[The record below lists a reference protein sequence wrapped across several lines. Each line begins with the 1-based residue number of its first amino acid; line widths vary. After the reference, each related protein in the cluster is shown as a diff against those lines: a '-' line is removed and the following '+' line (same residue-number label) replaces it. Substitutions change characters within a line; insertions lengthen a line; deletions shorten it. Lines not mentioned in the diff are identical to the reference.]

1 MAVKK
6 ITKRWLFNSLGVI
19 LVILIALE
27 VVIAFSVKDY
37 YYGSVERVIYSQ
49 AETVSGL
56 LSKNYSEEK
65 KVTFNQ
71 QIDTCPCGSGK
82 PFAEC
87 HGQRKTQKRR

>member
-37 YYGSVERVIYSQ
+37 YYGSVERVVYSQ
-49 AETVSGL
+49 AETVSGHHL
-56 LSKNYSEEK
+56 LRL
-65 KVTFNQ
+65 FNGFACGQLRMLCQYVFGHCIAVGCDNAGNDEQ
-71 QIDTCPCGSGK
+71 Q
-82 PFAEC
+82 
-87 HGQRKTQKRR
+87 